1 MLCTVLIRITLLPP
15 LCITI
20 GDDMFGSIDVGAML
34 SMGGGFIQDAIQDR
48 LARKQQWRVRAAT
61 AFCLLRL
68 SSSLADAGLASKARE
83 LLMLRQL
90 RETHPEVRRVLG
102 CKPEVAKAA
111 SEVLNPVECVGL
123 SEGEF
128 TSSLLSTMCNAFVF
142 FIRLECVPIGRC
154 CSRHVLGGG
163 ERCES
168 RARREAADLL

>member
-1 MLCTVLIRITLLPP
+1 
-15 LCITI
+15 
-20 GDDMFGSIDVGAML
+20 MFGSMDVEAMVSL
-34 SMGGGFIQDAIQDR
+34 GGGIMKDALQDR
-48 LARKQQWRVRAAT
+48 FARKQQWRVRAAT

-68 SSSLADAGLASKARE
+68 PTSLADAGLASKARE

-123 SEGEF
+123 AEGEF
-128 TSSLLSTMCNAFVF
+128 TSSLLSTMCNSFVF
-142 FIRLECVPIGRC
+142 SVRLECVPIGRC

-168 RARREAADLL
+168 RARR